1 MMIESVPRFLQG
13 VFQFAGAGLDK
24 PSPLAA
30 LAYTVPMS
38 RRAQLIYF
46 RGGNS
51 SNELAVVSLT
61 RGGSVMRIFPVG
73 AKSAIH
79 VPLSVVEDMEP
90 ETMIQ
95 VSIAAPEGALGAIVL
110 DIGILEI

>member
-1 MMIESVPRFLQG
+1 MIESVPRFLQG
-13 VFQFAGAGLDK
+13 VFQFAGAGFDK
-24 PSPLAA
+24 PSRLPA
-30 LAYTVPMS
+30 LSYTVPMS
-38 RRAQLIYF
+38 RRSQLIYF

-51 SNELAVVSLT
+51 SSELAVVSLS
-61 RGGSVMRIFPVG
+61 RGGTVMRMFPIG

-90 ETMIQ
+90 ETTIE
-95 VSIAAPEGALGAIVL
+95 VSVAAPEGALGAIVL